1 MCLILMSMRLFITT
15 LLIASLLVMPLH
27 AWASH
32 QQCACV
38 EQIASETGEAA
49 ASCCCPPASEQIRE
63 TDDQPLPRP
72 IPCDQQDCPSSCCS
86 MTLVSAFMLPMGT
99 SLITISSEHQAQ
111 AQIEQSPCASPNLLA
126 LKRPPKSA

>member
-1 MCLILMSMRLFITT
+1 MRVFITT

-32 QQCACV
+32 MQCACV
-38 EQIASETGEAA
+38 EQNASETAQDAA
-49 ASCCCPPASEQIRE
+49 PCCCPPASEQISE
-63 TDDQPLPRP
+63 NDEHPQPRP

-86 MTLVSAFMLPMGT
+86 MTLVSAFVLPMGT
-99 SLITISSEHQAQ
+99 SVVTIESEHRVQ
-111 AQIEQSPCASPNLLA
+111 AQIEESPCASPHLLR

>member
-1 MCLILMSMRLFITT
+1 MRLYITI

-32 QQCACV
+32 MQCACV
-38 EQIASETGEAA
+38 EQIASETGEDA
-49 ASCCCPPASEQIRE
+49 ASCCCPPASEQARE
-63 TDDQPLPRP
+63 TDEQPQPRP

-86 MTLVSAFMLPMGT
+86 MTLVSAFVLPIG
-99 SLITISSEHQAQ
+99 SSIVTIESEHRAQ
-111 AQIEQSPCASPNLLA
+111 ALIEQSPCASPHLLG